1 MRALIQRVLHSSVHI
16 SGKEHASIGKGLL
29 VFIGIEN
36 ADDHDDIEW
45 LSGKIVRLRIFN
57 DNQGIMNLSVNDIRG
72 EILVISQFTL
82 HADTRKGNRPSY
94 HLASKAD
101 HAVPIYNAFIEKLK
115 KQFNGTVKTGIFGAD
130 MKISLIN
137 DGPVTI
143 FIDSKCR
150 N

>member
-1 MRALIQRVLHSSVHI
+1 MRALIQRVINSSI
-16 SGKEHASIGKGLL
+16 SIEGKEHAAIRQGLL
-29 VFIGIEN
+29 VFVGIED
-36 ADDHDDIEW
+36 ADNERDIDW
-45 LSGKIVRLRIFN
+45 LACKILRLRIFN
-57 DNQGIMNLSVNDIRG
+57 DAQGIMNLSVIDIQG
-72 EILVISQFTL
+72 EILVVSQFTL

-94 HLASKAD
+94 HQASKPDYAIPMYD
-101 HAVPIYNAFIEKLK
+101 AFVEKLK
-115 KQFNGTVKTGIFGAD
+115 KEFKGTVKTGIFGAD